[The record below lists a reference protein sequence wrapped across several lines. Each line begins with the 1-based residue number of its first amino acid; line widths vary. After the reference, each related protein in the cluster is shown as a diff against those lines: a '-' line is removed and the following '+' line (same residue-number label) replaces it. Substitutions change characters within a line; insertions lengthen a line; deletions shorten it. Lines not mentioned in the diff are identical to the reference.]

1 MTGKRSV
8 VQSIT
13 REIVDSRPDWIVRD
27 SASPSNPETVAF
39 APASTKFLAAII
51 LTLGLAACAAPV
63 KKDHFSLDQLPVH
76 FTYSPQ
82 QPIGPE
88 LYPDQQAALVGGVT
102 SQADANGYRI
112 LDQRIFVYVG
122 HVREIGP
129 QWVVLHADL
138 WTEFND
144 NHRAKEIAKQAGGEE
159 PSASAVWR
167 LPGGELIEVAQS
179 QTSPDGTALVG
190 YFSLAK

>member
-1 MTGKRSV
+1 MTGKRDV
-8 VQSIT
+8 VQIIAKHMRESRHHSII
-13 REIVDSRPDWIVRD
+13 RRN
-27 SASPSNPETVAF
+27 ASGLDPATVA
-39 APASTKFLAAII
+39 PVTASSTFLATII
-51 LTLGLAACAAPV
+51 LTIGLTACAAPV

-76 FTYSPQ
+76 FAYSPQ

-102 SQADANGYRI
+102 SQADTKGYRI

-144 NHRAKEIAKQAGGEE
+144 NYRAKEIAKQTGGEE

-167 LPGGELIEVAQS
+167 LPGGDLIEVAQS

>member
-1 MTGKRSV
+1 M
-8 VQSIT
+8 
-13 REIVDSRPDWIVRD
+13 VDSVPEWIVRN
-27 SASPSNPETVAF
+27 SASPPNQETVAS
-39 APASTKFLAAII
+39 ATASAKFFAAII
-51 LTLGLAACAAPV
+51 LTLGLTACAAPV
-63 KKDHFSLDQLPVH
+63 KKDHFSLNQLSVH
-76 FTYSPQ
+76 SAYRPQ

-102 SQADANGYRI
+102 SQANAKGYRI
-112 LDQRIFVYVG
+112 IDQRIFVYEG

-138 WTEFND
+138 WTEFKD
-144 NHRAKEIAKQAGGEE
+144 NYRAKEIAKQTGAAE

-167 LPGGELIEVAQS
+167 LPGGEVIEVAQS